1 MLEFFLSVV
10 PAGSK
15 VVHQVAGQVVI
26 KWSTRWSGGSA
37 VVHQVGGGGQVTFG
51 RLDLVM
57 MVQHV
62 MPTRW
67 CLVMILPTGSWS
79 WW

>member
-10 PAGSK
+10 SAGSK
-15 VVHQVAGQVVI
+15 VVHQV
-26 KWSTRWSGGSA
+26 
-37 VVHQVGGGGQVTFG
+37 GGGAQVTFG

-67 CLVMILPTGSWS
+67 CLVMILSTG
-79 WW
+79 WWW